1 MLKKQLAI
9 VIAILTG
16 IGLQALAYG
25 QMPATGQSAAS
36 QTNRDLVKV
45 AFVVTERFNLL
56 DVAGPWSVFSAAA
69 HPKEGKK
76 WEEGDRLFQ
85 TYLVSDT
92 TEALHS
98 TAGMLITP
106 AYTFKDAPKPD
117 IVVVGAQNGNPPEL
131 YDWLKKENA
140 DGATVMSVCVGVV
153 KLANL
158 GILDGK
164 YATSHH
170 DYIDRYEEAF
180 PKVHW
185 LRNRRYVRSSD
196 NVLTSGGDGFSGIDL
211 ALHLV
216 DLRFGR
222 TVAQGTA
229 DYLEYHSDEWKQDD
243 RVTQTK

>member
-1 MLKKQLAI
+1 LNKKATAI
-9 VIAILTG
+9 FTILTG
-16 IGLQALAYG
+16 AWLQALAYG
-25 QMPATGQSAAS
+25 QTPTAA
-36 QTNRDLVKV
+36 QNPIVKTNPTLVKV

-56 DVAGPWSVFSAAA
+56 DVAGAWSVFSAAA
-69 HPKEGKK
+69 HSKPGKK

-92 TEALHS
+92 IEALHS
-98 TAGMLITP
+98 TAGMLVTP

-117 IVVVGAQNGNPPEL
+117 VVVVGAQNGNPPEL

-140 DGATVMSVCVGVV
+140 EGVTIMSVCVGVV

-164 YATSHH
+164 NATTHH

-185 LRNRRYVRSSD
+185 LRNRRYVRSTD
-196 NVLTSGGDGFSGIDL
+196 NVLTSGGDGISGIDL

-243 RVTQTK
+243 RVAQTK